1 MDGKLRLTASQ
12 RVTDRIKT
20 NIKHVLKS
28 KSTVS
33 GQNWP
38 QTLVLINYIRVVMS
52 PRKSAVSGPEKCA
65 QLPRS
70 SGPRQTPSQNVRKF
84 PRDFV
89 DLLDVD
95 LFPVLSNV
103 MKRSKLLLQIFP
115 MKFVT

>member
-1 MDGKLRLTASQ
+1 M
-12 RVTDRIKT
+12 
-20 NIKHVLKS
+20 
-28 KSTVS
+28 
-33 GQNWP
+33 
-38 QTLVLINYIRVVMS
+38 INYIRVVMS
-52 PRKSAVSGPEKCA
+52 PRKSAVSGQERCA